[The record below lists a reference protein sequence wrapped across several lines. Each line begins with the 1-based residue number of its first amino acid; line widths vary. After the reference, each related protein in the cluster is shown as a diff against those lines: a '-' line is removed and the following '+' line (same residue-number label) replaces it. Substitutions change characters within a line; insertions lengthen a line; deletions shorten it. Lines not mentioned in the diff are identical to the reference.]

1 MPMSL
6 LKHFQKNAK
15 TEKMKPPRCSLVGC
29 VDAIGGL
36 SSHLNKKNCN
46 LKKKGRL
53 R

>member
-15 TEKMKPPRCSLVGC
+15 TEKLEPPRCSLVGH
-29 VDAIGGL
+29 VGAIVGI

-46 LKKKGRL
+46 LKKGGE
-53 R
+53 